1 MNGLLESL
9 KNAQSGKSRWA
20 IADVETL
27 LKFLCK
33 AIPNAQSD
41 WERGD
46 EMWARVLSGEEVSAI
61 ISVEM
66 PLVILKGKH
75 RYLADLLQND
85 LELFQVAV
93 VEQFDEPALETS
105 RDALEQ
111 IFNRSLSE
119 NLEYDSLSVDDLWW
133 ATVH

>member
-9 KNAQSGKSRWA
+9 KNAQSSRSQWA
-20 IADVETL
+20 IADVEAL
-27 LKFLCK
+27 LTYLCK

-61 ISVEM
+61 VSAEM
-66 PLVILKGKH
+66 PLVILKEKH
-75 RYLADLLQND
+75 LYLAKLLQND
-85 LELFQVAV
+85 CEGLQVAV

-111 IFNRSLSE
+111 IFGRSLSE
-119 NLEYDSLSVDDLWW
+119 NLEYASLSVDDLWW